1 VNSEH
6 PGIGNRSH
14 RRFGA
19 IGAGLVLAIGS
30 SGTSL
35 AIEAGAGGA
44 ETTRV
49 SVRSGGAEGDGRSGN
64 QSISGHGRFVAFTSN
79 ATNLVRGDTNGRSD
93 VFVRD
98 RKTARTSR
106 VNLSSTGHQG
116 NRNNG
121 PTSISADGRFV
132 AWISNSTNLVH
143 GDKNGQWDV
152 FVHDRTA
159 RKTTR
164 VSVSST
170 GDAANRKSD
179 DPSISANGRFV
190 AFRSRARRLV
200 RDDTN
205 RDWDV
210 FVRDLKTRTTTRVS
224 VNSTGA
230 QVNDRSGHPSI
241 SGSGR
246 LVAFDSKA
254 ALGRGDTNGA
264 ADIYVHDRR
273 TGETDLVSLGPDGQ
287 ALGASGHPSIS
298 ADGRFIAFQ
307 SPGLNAERRAEILIH
322 DRRTGETSPIGVNPG
337 GDDPDADMRRPSI
350 SADGRFVGFWSAATN
365 LVPGDTNDEHDTF
378 VYDRETGETTRVSVS
393 SVGGQSNH
401 SSGVPEIS
409 GDGRFVAFD
418 SLGAGLVAGDTNRT
432 LDVFVR
438 GPLW

>member
-1 VNSEH
+1 MGSVS
-6 PGIGNRSH
+6 
-14 RRFGA
+14 RRRLGAIAVGVMLA
-19 IGAGLVLAIGS
+19 IGAG
-30 SGTSL
+30 TSL
-35 AIEAGAGGA
+35 PTEAGTGGA
-44 ETTRV
+44 KTTRV
-49 SVRSGGAEGDGRSGN
+49 SVSSGGAQGDGRSGN

-79 ATNLVRGDTNGRSD
+79 ATNLVPGDTDGRSD
-93 VFVRD
+93 VFVHD
-98 RKTARTSR
+98 RRTARTRR
-106 VNLSSTGHQG
+106 VSLSSAGRQG
-116 NRNNG
+116 NRRNG

-132 AWISNSTNLVH
+132 AWTSNSTNLVH

-152 FVHDRTA
+152 FVHDRRT

-170 GDAANRKSD
+170 GDEANRKSD

-190 AFRSRARRLV
+190 GFRSRARRLV

-205 RDWDV
+205 RAWDV

-224 VNSTGA
+224 VTSTGA

-241 SGSGR
+241 SASGR
-246 LVAFDSKA
+246 FVAFDSKA
-254 ALGRGDTNGA
+254 ALVRGDTNAA
-264 ADIYVHDRR
+264 ADIYVHNRR
-273 TGETDLVSLGPDGQ
+273 TGETDLVSLGPDGR

-307 SPGLNAERRAEILIH
+307 SPGLTAARRAEILIH
-322 DRRTGETSPIGVNPG
+322 DRRTGETSPMAVDPG
-337 GDDPDADMRRPSI
+337 GDDPDADLRRPSI
-350 SADGRFVGFWSAATN
+350 SADGRLVGFWSAATN
-365 LVPGDTNDEHDTF
+365 LVPGDTNDEYDTF
-378 VYDRETGETTRVSVS
+378 VHDRETGETTRLSVS
-393 SVGGQSNH
+393 SAGGQSNH
-401 SSGVPEIS
+401 DSGVPEIS